1 MSFSPIFCH
10 CYRKLVNL
18 SCGCFSQFRVG
29 TYEDIG
35 SIVSSM
41 IARATLIKRLH
52 PIMESML
59 AAVIGLMIGA
69 VIMLGYGYNPVA
81 AYGSLF
87 QGSFGS
93 LYSWA
98 ESLANATPLILTALT
113 FAVAMRGGLFNIG
126 AEGQLYVGALAAVA
140 VSLIHLPSPI
150 HIVMALC
157 AAMLAGMLWSLPIA
171 LLKLTRGVHEVISTI
186 MFNWIAYFLALYVIA
201 HVLTDP
207 LRGEK
212 TISIV
217 ETSRL
222 ARILPGTTL
231 NYGLIIAL
239 IAAGVV
245 LFILWRTTVGFE
257 LRVSGHTSVAARYAG
272 ISHRRQI
279 LTVLLMGGATAG
291 LAGAVQVMGRP
302 PTYAVLSGLPQLINL
317 GFDGIG
323 VAMIGRN
330 HPIGIIVA
338 AIFFGGLMAGGRVM
352 QFSPGVP
359 LELVRVVEGVIIV
372 TLAVPELRNVL
383 GSFRRRF
390 AKKKVYDGS

>member
-1 MSFSPIFCH
+1 
-10 CYRKLVNL
+10 
-18 SCGCFSQFRVG
+18 
-29 TYEDIG
+29 
-35 SIVSSM
+35 M

-186 MFNWIAYFLALYVIA
+186 MFNWIAYFFG
-201 HVLTDP
+201 P
-207 LRGEK
+207 LCDCP
-212 TISIV
+212 
-217 ETSRL
+217 
-222 ARILPGTTL
+222 RINRP
-231 NYGLIIAL
+231 
-239 IAAGVV
+239 
-245 LFILWRTTVGFE
+245 
-257 LRVSGHTSVAARYAG
+257 VAW
-272 ISHRRQI
+272 
-279 LTVLLMGGATAG
+279 
-291 LAGAVQVMGRP
+291 
-302 PTYAVLSGLPQLINL
+302 
-317 GFDGIG
+317 
-323 VAMIGRN
+323 
-330 HPIGIIVA
+330 
-338 AIFFGGLMAGGRVM
+338 
-352 QFSPGVP
+352 
-359 LELVRVVEGVIIV
+359 
-372 TLAVPELRNVL
+372 
-383 GSFRRRF
+383 
-390 AKKKVYDGS
+390 